1 MYCVMGC
8 CLEGNNN
15 VLCNEVLFWETTMYC
30 VMSCCFVLGDNNVL
44 CNGLLFGR
52 KQQCIV

>member
-8 CLEGNNN
+8 CFGGNSN
-15 VLCNEVLFWETTMYC
+15 VLCNELLF
-30 VMSCCFVLGDNNVL
+30 SVLGDNNVL